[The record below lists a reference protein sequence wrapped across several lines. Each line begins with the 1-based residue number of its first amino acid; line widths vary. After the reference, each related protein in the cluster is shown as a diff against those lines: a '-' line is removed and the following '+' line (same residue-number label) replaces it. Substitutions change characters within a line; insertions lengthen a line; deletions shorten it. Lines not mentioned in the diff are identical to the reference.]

1 MRLPES
7 PLAATHTRLAATTA
21 RMKRTRPRFMW
32 PSPSPVGG
40 DGPGPGS
47 GPPGPVQQGA
57 EVAPEPDD
65 RDDVPGDDVAR
76 VARGA
81 DDDVTHR
88 GDPPAGRALRPPLA
102 LPAAPGADE
111 QP

>member
-7 PLAATHTRLAATTA
+7 PLAATHRRLPATTA
-21 RMKRTRPRFMW
+21 RTKRTRPRFMW
-32 PSPSPVGG
+32 SSASPVGG

-57 EVAPEPDD
+57 EVAAEPDD
-65 RDDVPGDDVAR
+65 RDDVSGDDVAR
-76 VARGA
+76 IARGA

-88 GDPPAGRALRPPLA
+88 RHPRAGSSIRTST
-102 LPAAPGADE
+102 G
-111 QP
+111 